1 MLLQAGFALFLVSSK
16 LSGRVLPNDSPF
28 GDESHDRGGE
38 WSARTTNP
46 LVLIGRKSGSKRRF
60 SSAVN
65 NGYLWKADEHLNR
78 VAKMRYA
85 HGDEL
90 TDLPGVTGI
99 GMGKDHIILYV
110 SDDGVEVPSQVEDVQ
125 VVKVKRR

>member
-1 MLLQAGFALFLVSSK
+1 M
-16 LSGRVLPNDSPF
+16 
-28 GDESHDRGGE
+28 
-38 WSARTTNP
+38 RTTHP
-46 LVLIGRKSGSKRRF
+46 LVLIGWKNALNRRF